1 MRIVEIRSSEDITI
15 EFFDLHNMKK
25 KTTYSNFK
33 NGGIKNPYDRSL
45 KGVGYLGEGKY
56 MTGQSEYDRRV
67 FGIWIGMIDRC
78 YNENVREKYKIAK
91 THKSTLNYIKKIIE
105 NLICIKN
112 IKKNSEI
119 NRSQRL

>member
-15 EFFDLHNMKK
+15 EFLDLHNMKK

-45 KGVGYLGEGKY
+45 KGVGYLGEGEY

-78 YNENVREKYKIAK
+78 YNE
-91 THKSTLNYIKKIIE
+91 SLE
-105 NLICIKN
+105 NGMIKN
-112 IKKNSEI
+112 FIKSERKECTLTKI
-119 NRSQRL
+119 YYTRTIGFIVLRLAY